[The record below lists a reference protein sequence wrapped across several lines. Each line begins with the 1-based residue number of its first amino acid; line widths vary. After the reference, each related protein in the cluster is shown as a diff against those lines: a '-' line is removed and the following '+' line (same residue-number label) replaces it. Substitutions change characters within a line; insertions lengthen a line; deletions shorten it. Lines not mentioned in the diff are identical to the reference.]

1 MGKIYLL
8 VKKWRGRVSSYA
20 SYLLQSAGDRPAG
33 YKRDVPLSQSG
44 VADGCRLLV
53 WTDCTVKCGVS
64 RITAS
69 CKVSL
74 ERWRWAQQSGDEDG
88 DAGGVSSYSLLQGH
102 AKCMQPELKRAD
114 YWRKWKFKQ
123 KIENYWTEKL
133 TSCPKSKGVL
143 ALGEEMRLSWL
154 RNSGTSGDVHRGGI
168 DYHNSAAAPS
178 WNWILSKRCLCCI
191 RQILG
196 SLTNLAMN
204 GRAMFSP
211 TQKYTKLGQLYN
223 IDYPDPTH
231 PTWKVENKKGRE
243 CS

>member
-1 MGKIYLL
+1 M
-8 VKKWRGRVSSYA
+8 SSYA

-33 YKRDVPLSQSG
+33 YKRHVPLSQSG

-69 CKVSL
+69 CKVNL

-133 TSCPKSKGVL
+133 TSCPKSKESWHWVRKWDCPGCETVEQV
-143 ALGEEMRLSWL
+143 GMCIVEELIIITQQLLL
-154 RNSGTSGDVHRGGI
+154 REIES
-168 DYHNSAAAPS
+168 
-178 WNWILSKRCLCCI
+178 
-191 RQILG
+191 
-196 SLTNLAMN
+196 
-204 GRAMFSP
+204 
-211 TQKYTKLGQLYN
+211 
-223 IDYPDPTH
+223 
-231 PTWKVENKKGRE
+231 
-243 CS
+243 